1 VRRPYHSDY
10 GKEKCFAFDEK
21 RALLSSVACGQKGR
35 RPHHDFIVK
44 EKTSRHSKSSSTQAG
59 QVLVLE
65 ADERLVSAISAALQ
79 EAAPGAQVD
88 IVRNLEEAQRL
99 VLGAKPDLF
108 VLDIDAT
115 YDLGHEFLYDLRT
128 SHPNAR
134 AIILTG
140 VQLAAQ
146 REQAAGLGAIHFLEK
161 PFPHDDFVD
170 LVEALLRPSS
180 KADEEKFRGTLSD
193 LHVSDII
200 QLKCMSR
207 ATAVLEFTGPRGE
220 KARVFFEDGQ
230 VRHATAS
237 GKEGLAA
244 FNEIVTWKGGTIS
257 EVVKAGR
264 SPGTINQDWQVLLME
279 AMRTADE
286 RENASGLAHPR
297 SKRSPGRK
305 VLVIDDSLMLLS
317 FVEEILTEANYRV
330 VTTPTAEE
338 SLRASSDDPP
348 DLILLDYLLPDMKGD
363 EVSRKLLENPATAD
377 IPVVYMSGFGAD
389 LRPDHIANRNVIG
402 FLNKPFTSDLLIKTV
417 ENHMPKSPGEPETI
431 EAEIGPAPSEDLS
444 QTEPAPVWEE
454 ETVSQETSAVA
465 EAAIQSEAWWSAPP
479 PPAEDW
485 SQPAAIAPINEVELP
500 DESVT
505 GGAYFCGDT
514 SFFSLNWALQTI
526 AKEKLTGWLRSF
538 WQNEPIDLLAHNG
551 ELILATTRDPELY
564 CPEAPITLVN
574 IDAEKIAEARAQ
586 QVATGCPLFLTLA
599 REELILP
606 AVQLVQH
613 HGQKLFAQLWTGQRV
628 RFMFEQ
634 NEELP
639 DYATEMPAEPD
650 VDHWALGSL
659 RFIQFQELGEHAN
672 FDPAL
677 IPAYTKN
684 GFDRVQN
691 LKLTVAEAQFASQFN
706 GSRSLQQIAK
716 NLRLDLKFARLTLF
730 RFLALEIVEC
740 WPPSSSAKPEGK
752 GILQRFTHSIGLGE

>member
-1 VRRPYHSDY
+1 
-10 GKEKCFAFDEK
+10 
-21 RALLSSVACGQKGR
+21 
-35 RPHHDFIVK
+35 VK
-44 EKTSRHSKSSSTQAG
+44 EKTSKHFKSSSTQAG

-65 ADERLVSAISAALQ
+65 PDEQLASAISAALQ

-88 IVRNLEEAQRL
+88 IAHSLEEAQRL

-115 YDLGHEFLYDLRT
+115 YDLGQEFLYDLRT

-134 AIILTG
+134 AIILTD
-140 VQLAAQ
+140 VHLAAQ

-161 PFPHDDFVD
+161 PFPHGDFVD

-180 KADEEKFRGTLSD
+180 KADEERFRGTLSE
-193 LHVSDII
+193 LHISDII
-200 QLKCMSR
+200 QLKCMSG
-207 ATAVLEFTGPRGE
+207 ATSVLQFTGPRGE
-220 KARVFFEDGQ
+220 KARVFFEKGQ
-230 VRHATAS
+230 VRHATAP

-257 EVVKAGR
+257 EVAKAG
-264 SPGTINQDWQVLLME
+264 PGPRTINQDWQVLLMD
-279 AMRTADE
+279 AVRTADE
-286 RENASGLAHPR
+286 RESAPGVAHPR
-297 SKRSPGRK
+297 SRRSPGRK

-330 VTTPTAEE
+330 VTAPTAEE
-338 SLRASSDDPP
+338 SLRASTDDPP

-389 LRPDHIANRNVIG
+389 LQPDRIANRNVIG
-402 FLNKPFTSDLLIKTV
+402 FLNKPFTSDLLVKTV
-417 ENHMPKSPGEPETI
+417 EDHMSKSPGEPETI
-431 EAEIGPAPSEDLS
+431 EAEIGPAPREDLS
-444 QTEPAPVWEE
+444 QAERAPVWEE
-454 ETVSQETSAVA
+454 EIASQETSAVA
-465 EAAIQSEAWWSAPP
+465 EAAIQSDKWWNGPQ
-479 PPAEDW
+479 PAEDW
-485 SQPAAIAPINEVELP
+485 SQPAAIASIREVELP
-500 DESVT
+500 DVSVT
-505 GGAYFCGDT
+505 GGPYFCGDT

-551 ELILATTRDPELY
+551 ELILATTHDPELY
-564 CPEAPITLVN
+564 CAEAPITLANV
-574 IDAEKIAEARAQ
+574 DAERVAEARAQ

-599 REELILP
+599 REELILRET

-613 HGQKLFAQLWTGQRV
+613 YGQKLFAQLWTGRHA

-634 NEELP
+634 NAELP
-639 DYATEMPAEPD
+639 GYVSEMPAEPD

-659 RFIQFQELGEHAN
+659 RFIQFQELGQHAN

-684 GFDRVQN
+684 GFERVQD

-706 GSRSLQQIAK
+706 GSRSIQQIAK

-740 WPPSSSAKPEGK
+740 WPSSSGTKPEGK
-752 GILQRFTHSIGLGE
+752 GILQRFTRSIGLGE